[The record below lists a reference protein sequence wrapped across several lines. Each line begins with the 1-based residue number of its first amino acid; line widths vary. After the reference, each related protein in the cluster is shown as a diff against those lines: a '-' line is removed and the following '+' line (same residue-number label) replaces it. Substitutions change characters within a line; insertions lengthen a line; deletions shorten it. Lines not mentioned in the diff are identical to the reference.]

1 LNIGGKQPMSHSNR
15 GLNEPFY
22 KWIDD
27 VRRAMRKEKEL
38 QEKLEFYNIKLIGYK
53 GVSYNRIGSSGSRSS
68 GDSELLYWLDK
79 IDIIEKHVF
88 NNNKII
94 SSYYSFISEI
104 TCDEI
109 LLLKQLIIDKKANI
123 KNEVNLYSKSEKYK
137 RINIMIRKWMNYTA
151 SELPSF

>member
-1 LNIGGKQPMSHSNR
+1 MSHSNR

-38 QEKLEFYNIKLIGYK
+38 QEKLEFYNMKLIGYK
-53 GVSYNRIGSSGSRSS
+53 GVSYDRIGSSGSRSS
-68 GDSELLYWLDK
+68 GDGELLYWLDK
-79 IDIIEKHVF
+79 MDIIEKQVL

-94 SSYYSFISEI
+94 SSYYSFLSKI

-109 LLLKQLIIDKKANI
+109 LLLKQLIIENKVNI
-123 KNEVNLYSKSEKYK
+123 FSKSEKYNK
-137 RINIMIRKWMNYTA
+137 INIMIRKWMNYKV
-151 SELPSF
+151 

>member
-1 LNIGGKQPMSHSNR
+1 MSHSNR

>member
-1 LNIGGKQPMSHSNR
+1 MSHSNR

-38 QEKLEFYNIKLIGYK
+38 QEKLEFYNMKLIGYK
-53 GVSYNRIGSSGSRSS
+53 GVSYDRIGSSGSRSS

-94 SSYYSFISEI
+94 SSYHSFISKI

-123 KNEVNLYSKSEKYK
+123 KNEMNLYSKSEKYK
-137 RINIMIRKWMNYTA
+137 RINIMIRKWMNYTG
-151 SELPSF
+151 SELPAFYKK